1 MKGNKDRRK
10 GGCVPDVFVSLQ
22 LKHRLEAYK
31 RFLKERIQARQGMA
45 FRMKLAKP
53 VAKEFAA
60 YVKEYFPGVDVSNPA
75 RDIRVLINAGKNFDA
90 EFTFLYFGQLCPHF
104 IEAYSETY
112 VANLI
117 RQCFSPRD
125 VNERLRRLN
134 ANGRAI
140 YEVV

>member
-1 MKGNKDRRK
+1 MKGNKDK
-10 GGCVPDVFVSLQ
+10 QKEGVSQ
-22 LKHRLEAYK
+22 
-31 RFLKERIQARQGMA
+31 MC
-45 FRMKLAKP
+45 FRP
-53 VAKEFAA
+53 
-60 YVKEYFPGVDVSNPA
+60 SN
-75 RDIRVLINAGKNFDA
+75 
-90 EFTFLYFGQLCPHF
+90 
-104 IEAYSETY
+104 ETY